1 LPGYQSNAPLYAALI
16 QHGRQ
21 NPACFHVPGHGQG
34 KGLSPELAGFTGQ
47 AWHSLDL
54 TELPGLDDLHNPT
67 GPIAAAQNLA
77 AKMYG
82 AEKSFFLVNGT
93 TVGIQALI
101 TSLGQQKK
109 IIVSRNVH
117 RSVLGGL
124 VIAGAD
130 PIYVLPDTIPHFE
143 IDCGLTPGT
152 IQQALVDSPD
162 AAAVLVVRP
171 SYYGIAADLER
182 IARIAHQSG
191 IPILVDEA
199 HGAHLRFHRGLPDDA
214 MDSGADAAVQSTHKL
229 GGSLGQSSMLH
240 LRGSLVDAGSVTAAL
255 RLLQTTSP
263 SYLLMASLDL
273 ARYQLS
279 LRGSEM
285 MEKTLYLVHS
295 VRKRLA
301 GCRNLHILTADCLLG
316 KKCRLD
322 STKLV
327 ISVRDLGLTGYQ
339 VNELL
344 ARRYRVFLEMA
355 DFYNVVAFVSI
366 GTTEEDCD
374 RLVAALQDIASREKL
389 PALPRQ
395 PAVPLLHKTAM
406 KPRDA
411 WFAPAERVP
420 LGEGRGKIS
429 AETIAVYPPGIPVL
443 NPGEVITD
451 EIYEY
456 LLDMRRWGLSCQ
468 GPADPTLK
476 TIKVVLE

>member
-1 LPGYQSNAPLYAALI
+1 MPGFLNNTPLYAALI

-21 NPACFHVPGHGQG
+21 NPAGFHVPGHGQG
-34 KGLSPELAGFTGQ
+34 KELSPELAGFTGQ
-47 AWHSLDL
+47 ALYSLDL

-77 AKMYG
+77 AKIYG

-101 TSLGQQKK
+101 TALGQQKK

-130 PIYVLPDTIPHFE
+130 PVYILPDTIPHFE
-143 IDCGLTPGT
+143 IDCGVTPGI
-152 IQQALVDSPD
+152 IQQALADNPD

-171 SYYGIAADLER
+171 NYYGITDDLEG
-182 IARIAHQSG
+182 IVGVAHQSG

-199 HGAHLRFHRGLPDDA
+199 HGAHLRFHGGLPEDA

-240 LRGSLVDAGSVTAAL
+240 LQGSLVDADLVTAAL

-263 SYLLMASLDL
+263 SYLLMTSLDL
-273 ARYQLS
+273 ARYRLALQ
-279 LRGSEM
+279 GSEM
-285 MEKTLYLVHS
+285 MEKALCLTHS
-295 VRKRLA
+295 VRERLA
-301 GCRNLHILTADCLLG
+301 GCKNLHILTADCLPG
-316 KKCRLD
+316 ENWSLD

-327 ISVRDLGLTGYQ
+327 ISVRNLGLTGYQ

-355 DFYNVVAFVSI
+355 DFYNVVAFLSL

-389 PALPRQ
+389 PALSRL

-411 WFAPAERVP
+411 WFAPAERVL

-429 AETIAVYPPGIPVL
+429 AETVAVYPPGIPVL

-456 LLDMRRWGLSCQ
+456 LLDVRRWGLSCQ